1 MSMVGVAGR
10 YGNAPEVCE
19 IMSRNPVKLTP
30 VFSHHIPFED
40 TLDVFENEGKYHK
53 TKIKAIIDFD

>member
-1 MSMVGVAGR
+1 MSMVGAAGR

-40 TLDVFENEGKYHK
+40 TLDVFENEEKYHK